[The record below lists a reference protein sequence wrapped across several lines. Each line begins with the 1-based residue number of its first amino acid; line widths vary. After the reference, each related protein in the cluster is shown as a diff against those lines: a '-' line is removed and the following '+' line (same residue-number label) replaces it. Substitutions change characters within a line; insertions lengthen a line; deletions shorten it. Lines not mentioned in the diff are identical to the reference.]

1 MIKCYS
7 LSVKEMSSGYA
18 KLPDDVGFPLDRNII
33 EKISV
38 TGEMPYEFTLKR
50 VSFSKGDCLL
60 TDDVEKEK
68 YIWTDCQMGD
78 FLLFSQKLK
87 DIISNHLTGNERFK
101 WVSCKVHY
109 REEVRIYYTPVFTEK
124 IDVWNMEYTVFSE
137 WTDSENFDVL
147 KPVFS
152 QRKIESLGLFCGRY
166 SCYSFWKMPGI
177 VYIKE
182 DTKKEIVK
190 AKLLGVELSQ
200 APVDE

>member
-7 LSVKEMSSGYA
+7 LSAKEMSSGYA
-18 KLPDDVGFPLDRNII
+18 KLPDDVEFPLDRKII
-33 EKISV
+33 DKISV

-124 IDVWNMEYTVFSE
+124 VDVWNILYFP
-137 WTDSENFDVL
+137 NGRI
-147 KPVFS
+147 
-152 QRKIESLGLFCGRY
+152 RKISMFLNRFSLNARLNLWDCSAEVIRVLVFG
-166 SCYSFWKMPGI
+166 K
-177 VYIKE
+177 
-182 DTKKEIVK
+182 
-190 AKLLGVELSQ
+190 SQ
-200 APVDE
+200 L

>member
-1 MIKCYS
+1 MLFLERKRNEFGICQTS
-7 LSVKEMSSGYA
+7 RRCRI
-18 KLPDDVGFPLDRNII
+18 PLNRNVID
-33 EKISV
+33 KISV

-109 REEVRIYYTPVFTEK
+109 KEEVRIYYTPVFTEK
-124 IDVWNMEYTVFSE
+124 VDVWNMEYTVFSE

-152 QRKIESLGLFCGRY
+152 QRKIESLGLFCGGY
-166 SCYSFWKMPGI
+166 SRFSFWKKPII

-200 APVDE
+200 SPVDE

>member
-7 LSVKEMSSGYA
+7 LSAKEMSSGYA
-18 KLPDDVGFPLDRNII
+18 KLPDDVEFPLDRKII
-33 EKISV
+33 DKISV

-124 IDVWNMEYTVFSE
+124 VDVWNMEYTVFSE

-152 QRKIESLGLFCGRY
+152 QRKIESLGLFCGGY
-166 SCYSFWKMPGI
+166 SRFSFWKKPII

-200 APVDE
+200 SPVDE

>member
-1 MIKCYS
+1 
-7 LSVKEMSSGYA
+7 MSSGYA
-18 KLPDDVGFPLDRNII
+18 MLSYEGEREELR
-33 EKISV
+33 EKVSV

-60 TDDVEKEK
+60 TDDLEKVK
-68 YIWTDCQMGD
+68 HIWTDCQMGD

-109 REEVRIYYTPVFTEK
+109 REEVRIYYIPVFTEK
-124 IDVWNMEYTVFSE
+124 IDVWNMENTVFSE
-137 WTDSENFDVL
+137 WTDSENFSII

-152 QRKIESLGLFCGRY
+152 QRKIESLGFFCGDY
-166 SCYSFWKMPGI
+166 SSICSYWKMPGL

-200 APVDE
+200 APVCD